1 MAKFSEI
8 LNSIKDSLDGFITK
22 DTPTDQIT
30 QIGKVKEQLTELSD
44 AHKQTLDDYGELK
57 DRYIESIKNYGT
69 GKEPTSEIDSKQ
81 GKSFEEIGQTI
92 LARDN
97 NKKG

>member
-8 LNSIKDSLDGFITK
+8 LKSITDSLDGFITK

-30 QIGKVKEQLTELSD
+30 QIGKVKEQLTQLDD

-57 DRYIESIKNYGT
+57 DRYIESIKHYGT
-69 GKEPTSEIDSKQ
+69 GKAPAEANDDQQ
-81 GKSFEEIGQTI
+81 GKSFEQIGAEIISNRG
-92 LARDN
+92 
-97 NKKG
+97 KK